1 MNIILKRI
9 LGASLALA
17 AFSFIPYAKAQTCVT
32 PPTCESLGYTL
43 TETDCEG
50 HNFLKCPF
58 DTSVDYCDS
67 GSGSFGFYDNPP
79 IGAFLYSD
87 MNCSISLDKSKTVIG
102 IIFDTEHRLAIA
114 LNSKS
119 ASWSSQLFD
128 IPELPNIEIA
138 SDTDRGKEVI
148 SDWSG
153 KSNTK
158 IIINYCRANGYSCPA
173 AEYAYSYTTEGTK
186 AGDWYL
192 PAAGELEAMSVNI
205 SVLNSSLSLIEGSS
219 RLYNSY
225 WSSNEM
231 STDYAWDM
239 TYDSRYG
246 SFWGYVPYKRDTHP
260 VRPVIQF

>member
-67 GSGSFGFYDNPP
+67 GSGSFGFYNNPP

-148 SDWSG
+148 SD
-153 KSNTK
+153 
-158 IIINYCRANGYSCPA
+158 
-173 AEYAYSYTTEGTK
+173 
-186 AGDWYL
+186 
-192 PAAGELEAMSVNI
+192 
-205 SVLNSSLSLIEGSS
+205 
-219 RLYNSY
+219 
-225 WSSNEM
+225 
-231 STDYAWDM
+231 
-239 TYDSRYG
+239 
-246 SFWGYVPYKRDTHP
+246 
-260 VRPVIQF
+260 